1 MDISKIKAKLSQ
13 LQSKGSK
20 SSYEKID
27 YSKIF
32 WKPKEGKQVIRIV
45 PSKFNKDFPF
55 REVFFH
61 YDIVKRSMLALTNWG
76 EKDPI
81 VEFSKQLYKSE
92 DKDDQSLARKLSP
105 RVRVFA
111 PVVVRGEEHLGTRL
125 WEFGKEVYEQLL
137 KIAADE
143 DYGDITDIME
153 GTDLTVECV
162 KAEFSGRSYLKPTI
176 IPKRKTSALAD
187 DSEVIKKLL
196 EEQPDIL
203 SVYKKYTFEEIK
215 GFLAQ
220 WLNPEEAEQ
229 QAEEEADE
237 EDEVEEVVAE
247 EVDVEEDEEEDEEE
261 EEDEDEEEEEP
272 VVEAPKKAPV
282 KKATTAKSVASKD
295 KFDQLF
301 GK

>member
-45 PSKFNKDFPF
+45 PSKINKDFPF

-111 PVVVRGEEHLGTRL
+111 ILRNG
-125 WEFGKEVYEQLL
+125 
-137 KIAADE
+137 
-143 DYGDITDIME
+143 
-153 GTDLTVECV
+153 V
-162 KAEFSGRSYLKPTI
+162 KARPFFFKQRA
-176 IPKRKTSALAD
+176 R
-187 DSEVIKKLL
+187 
-196 EEQPDIL
+196 
-203 SVYKKYTFEEIK
+203 
-215 GFLAQ
+215 
-220 WLNPEEAEQ
+220 
-229 QAEEEADE
+229 
-237 EDEVEEVVAE
+237 
-247 EVDVEEDEEEDEEE
+247 
-261 EEDEDEEEEEP
+261 
-272 VVEAPKKAPV
+272 V
-282 KKATTAKSVASKD
+282 KKEFIDRLNALS
-295 KFDQLF
+295 
-301 GK
+301 